1 MRIRSGPRKTE
12 SVDGYIHSIESLGTV
27 DGPGVRFVIFTQGC
41 PHRCLY
47 CHNPDTWRLKAGRL
61 VASGEL
67 LDQIESTSGFL
78 KRAGGGVTI
87 SGGEPLAQPKFTA
100 SIFRG
105 CKEMKLHTALDT
117 TGYLGKKI
125 SDDQLADIDLV
136 LLDIKSFEPE
146 TYRRVSGV
154 DLQPTL
160 DFARRLESLGRKMW
174 IRFVLVPGLTDAP
187 SNVDGLADFAA
198 SLKMVERVEVAPF
211 HKLGEFKWRE
221 LRMRYEL
228 AGTEPP
234 TTESLLEVRRQF
246 SSRGLTVV

>member
-1 MRIRSGPRKTE
+1 MRIRTGPRKTE

-47 CHNPDTWRLKAGRL
+47 CHNPDTWRLKGGKL
-61 VASGEL
+61 VASGDL
-67 LDQIESTSGFL
+67 LDQIEQTSGFL

-87 SGGEPLAQPKFTA
+87 SGGEPLVQPKFVA
-100 SIFRG
+100 SIFLG

-117 TGYLGKKI
+117 TGYLGTKV
-125 SDDQLADIDLV
+125 SDELLADIDLV

-146 TYRRVSGV
+146 TYRRVCGV

-160 DFARRLESLGRKMW
+160 DFAQRLERLGRKMW

-187 SNVDGLADFAA
+187 ANVEGLADFVA

-211 HKLGEFKWRE
+211 HKLGEFKWKE
-221 LRMRYEL
+221 LRMPYQL
-228 AGTEPP
+228 DKTEAP
-234 TTESLLEVRRQF
+234 TPAAIARVHDIF
-246 SSRGLTVV
+246 KSRGLTVV